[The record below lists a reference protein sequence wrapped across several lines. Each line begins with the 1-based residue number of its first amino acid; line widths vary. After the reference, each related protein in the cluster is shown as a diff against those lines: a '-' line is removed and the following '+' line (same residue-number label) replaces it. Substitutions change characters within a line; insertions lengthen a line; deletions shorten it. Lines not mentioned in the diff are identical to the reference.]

1 MKIIPGLRI
10 NLSEKETAIST
21 NVHDRKLT
29 KFAIASY
36 LKRNVEQLREVY
48 ATWTYET
55 KVST

>member
-29 KFAIASY
+29 KFAIA
-36 LKRNVEQLREVY
+36 VI
-48 ATWTYET
+48 
-55 KVST
+55 